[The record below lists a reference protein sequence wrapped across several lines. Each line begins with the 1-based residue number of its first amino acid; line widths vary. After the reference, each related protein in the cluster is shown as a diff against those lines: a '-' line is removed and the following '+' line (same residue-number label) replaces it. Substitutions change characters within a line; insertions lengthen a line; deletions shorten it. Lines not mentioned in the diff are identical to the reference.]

1 MMKRKR
7 ISLWGAGILVSTALA
22 LGLGVG
28 SLFSTDNIFDQ
39 LNKYKDVLSLTKK
52 YYVDD
57 VDLQKLNEA
66 AINGLL
72 SQLDPHSA
80 YLPPRQTKQEAERFQ
95 GSYEGVGLEIISVND
110 TIVVSEPMGGGPA
123 VQLGILA
130 NDRIVKINDSTAI
143 GLTTSQASLKLRG
156 PRGTKVAISIL
167 RPGIASLI
175 DYEITRDNISIT
187 SVDVALMVK
196 KDVGY
201 ISVNRFSATTH
212 AEMQAALARLRD
224 HGMKRLILD
233 LRGNPGGY
241 LNEAVQMADLFLDG
255 GAPDH
260 PKRIVFTKA
269 RVPEL
274 EETYTARSGDPYE
287 HLPLIL
293 LINNGSASASEIVSG
308 AIQDWDRGLIVG
320 ETSFGKGLVQ
330 RQWDLDDGSALRLTI
345 ARYYTPSGRLIQR
358 SYTGKGKEEYAEE
371 AFDRK
376 EVEGNNLEHSQ
387 DSAILGDS
395 LKPKFKTDGG
405 RTVYGGGGITPDYIV
420 KPADLTEGTKN
431 LLRHDVFFPF
441 VTGYLDREGTALRS
455 KFGKGLDEFKSG
467 YHVSDE
473 MMRDFRTFSE
483 KKGITVDSSS
493 FNKDYDYVAARL
505 KAYVARS
512 LWGEEGWF
520 SVLLDVDAQF
530 QKAVTLFPEAQKIAR
545 LDKPQT
551 EKME

>member
-1 MMKRKR
+1 MTRKR
-7 ISLWGAGILVSTALA
+7 ISLWGAGILVGTALA

-28 SLFSTDNIFDQ
+28 SLFSSDNIFDQ

-57 VDLQKLNEA
+57 VDLEKLNEA

-80 YLPPRQTKQEAERFQ
+80 YLPPRQTQQEAERFQ

-123 VQLGILA
+123 VQMGILA
-130 NDRIVKINDSTAI
+130 NDRIVKINDSSAV
-143 GLTTSQASLKLRG
+143 GLTTTQASQKLRG

-167 RPGIASLI
+167 RPGVSPLI

-212 AEMQAALARLRD
+212 AEMQTALHTLQGK
-224 HGMKRLILD
+224 GMKRLILD

-255 GAPDH
+255 GTPDH

-269 RVPEL
+269 RLPEL

-293 LINNGSASASEIVSG
+293 LINSGSASASEIVSG

-371 AFDRK
+371 AFDRN
-376 EVEGNNLEHSQ
+376 EVEGNNLEHTRDTANS
-387 DSAILGDS
+387 GDS

-405 RTVYGGGGITPDYIV
+405 RVVYGGGGITPDYIV
-420 KPADLTEGTKN
+420 KPAELTETTKN

-441 VTGYLDREGTALRS
+441 ITGYLDREGAALRAKYKS
-455 KFGKGLDEFKSG
+455 GLDEFKSD

-473 MMRDFRTFSE
+473 MIRDFRSFSE
-483 KKGITVDSSS
+483 KKGISIDSSS
-493 FNKDYDYVAARL
+493 FAKDHDYVAARL
-505 KAYVARS
+505 RAYVARS

-520 SVLLDVDAQF
+520 SVLLDMDTQF
-530 QKAVTLFPEAQKIAR
+530 QKAITLFPEAQKIAR
-545 LDKPQT
+545 LDKQQT